1 MINTIAFHS
10 NQLSMTGT
18 EVALYDYAVNN
29 EIILN
34 NKSIVL
40 YDINSKSNSADAV
53 EKFRNRFDVFGY
65 ESKHEI
71 EYLLQSDTENKY
83 WHLTMK
89 ELKAYER
96 PYCLDSAEIDAH
108 RQRIAEEERHAKS
121 VSQTQL
127 MNYSWT
133 MG

>member
-1 MINTIAFHS
+1 M
-10 NQLSMTGT
+10 
-18 EVALYDYAVNN
+18 DYISE
-29 EIILN
+29 EIE
-34 NKSIVL
+34 KRGFKVL
-40 YDINSKSNSADAV
+40 ARVHDAIFV
-53 EKFRNRFDVFGY
+53 KNRLG

-71 EYLLQSDTENKY
+71 EHMLQTDTENKY

-108 RQRIAEEERHAKS
+108 RLRIAEEERHAKS
-121 VSQTQL
+121 VSKTQL

-133 MG
+133 MSMT